1 MTLAAA
7 LIAGA
12 AAVVLPA
19 APAVAQLEPEFAH
32 PALGPWSGTVGP
44 AASASATTVDDVTVT
59 VSVSGDYLE
68 IHQTRGLNEAPFG
81 APTEDMFR
89 PRVPI
94 DHGWL
99 GLAVLD
105 GGCGDASPC
114 RRGRLTI
121 EFSPPV
127 LDPVLH
133 LAGLGS
139 LIGLAPIGGDGYV
152 DDDGYPGG
160 DGYGGYTGGL
170 LESPLPG
177 AVNLDLVGTLVRT
190 ATPLAPAGCAEGAG
204 CGSVPIVGIISE
216 VAFDVSLP
224 NVFTGTPDGVSLL
237 VSAPQ
242 LDLPEQQQPAQEQP
256 AQQPGPAQ
264 PNPAQPALSSDTN
277 THSSHLPDTG
287 VPIPALVGLGAA
299 AVLVGSVLVG
309 GVHAHTRWR
318 RRQAARHH

>member
-1 MTLAAA
+1 M
-7 LIAGA
+7 
-12 AAVVLPA
+12 
-19 APAVAQLEPEFAH
+19 AQVEPEFAH

-44 AASASATTVDDVTVT
+44 AASASATTVDDVVVT

-105 GGCGDASPC
+105 GDCGDASPC

-152 DDDGYPGG
+152 DDDDGYVDDDG
-160 DGYGGYTGGL
+160 GYGGYTGGL
-170 LESPLPG
+170 LEGPLPG
-177 AVNLDLVGTLVRT
+177 AANLNLVGTLVGT
-190 ATPLAPAGCAEGAG
+190 ASPLAPAGCAEGAG
-204 CGSVPIVGIISE
+204 CGSIPVVGIISE
-216 VAFDVSLP
+216 LAFDVSLP
-224 NVFTGTPDGVSLL
+224 NVFTGAPDGVSLL

-242 LDLPEQQQPAQEQP
+242 LDLPEQEQP
-256 AQQPGPAQ
+256 AQQPVPAQ
-264 PNPAQPALSSDTN
+264 PNTAPANSASSGTN

-318 RRQAARHH
+318 RRRAARHH